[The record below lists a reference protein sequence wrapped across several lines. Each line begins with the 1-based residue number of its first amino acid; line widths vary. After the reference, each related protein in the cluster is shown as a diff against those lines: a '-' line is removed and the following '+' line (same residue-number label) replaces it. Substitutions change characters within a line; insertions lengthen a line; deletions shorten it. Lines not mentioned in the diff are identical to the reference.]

1 MVRLYFNSEGARVL
15 HAVMDAATV
24 ASVNLDLMKLHG
36 VEFIGRNG
44 AYIYAKM
51 SRKAFNL
58 LRPIFEVMPKN
69 YPF

>member
-1 MVRLYFNSEGARVL
+1 MVRVYFDFEGARVL
-15 HAVMDAATV
+15 RVVMDAATV
-24 ASVNLDLMKLHG
+24 AGINLDLMKLHG

-51 SRKAFNL
+51 SRKAFDL